1 MAALL
6 KAEVTLPS
14 LVPVVD
20 PKVAEMC
27 HKVGIGQEIRT
38 EIGYQID
45 SRWGKPISII
55 GRVVYLSQGDFQY
68 TGGIWDG
75 SIGKMGPSTVIA
87 LGSIQVLVTTYAT
100 YDWANEQF
108 RPVGLDTSAAK
119 FIVVKNPM
127 NYQFA
132 YGDIAKSIFILDT
145 SGPTPATCRYLQYE
159 RLQRPYFPAD
169 EYIANLSST
178 ILTN

>member
-1 MAALL
+1 
-6 KAEVTLPS
+6 
-14 LVPVVD
+14 
-20 PKVAEMC
+20 
-27 HKVGIGQEIRT
+27 
-38 EIGYQID
+38 
-45 SRWGKPISII
+45 
-55 GRVVYLSQGDFQY
+55 
-68 TGGIWDG
+68 
-75 SIGKMGPSTVIA
+75 MGPSAVIA

-108 RPVGLDTSAAK
+108 RSVGLDTSAAK

-145 SGPTPATCRYLQYE
+145 PGPTPATCRYLQYE